1 MIQEAVNKTCAG
13 LPTKNRYV
21 ALSISHAYPKI
32 VLVLLQRISLNKN
45 ITYKTPFLTR
55 TPFCDTNRYLP
66 IRLRRLA
73 LNQKQE

>member
-1 MIQEAVNKTCAG
+1 VTSEAVNKTRAG
-13 LPTKNRYV
+13 LPTKNCYV
-21 ALSISHAYPKI
+21 ALSISRAYSKF

-55 TPFCDTNRYLP
+55 TPLCDTNLYLS

-73 LNQKQE
+73 LNQEQE